1 MTRPTITR
9 PGIQVNRTVLHYSK
23 DRLPPAHQFFS
34 SELGQLSKADHRGE
48 VHGSCPLHPSKSGRS
63 FTVNLRT
70 GLWYCFSCEVGGDII
85 AFVRRRYSF
94 TFTAFGASSKLRLT
108 VGQQG

>member
-1 MTRPTITR
+1 M
-9 PGIQVNRTVLHYSK
+9 
-23 DRLPPAHQFFS
+23 
-34 SELGQLSKADHRGE
+34 
-48 VHGSCPLHPSKSGRS
+48 
-63 FTVNLRT
+63 NLRT